1 MLYCALMWTRLMF
14 SCSHAVG
21 KGQDLRL
28 KQRTAELRVITKN
41 NPAMREYP
49 MFFSVNSSVFHHG
62 CHVIS
67 VSHSVSMAA
76 NYLLSC

>member
-1 MLYCALMWTRLMF
+1 MF
-14 SCSHAVG
+14 SCSHAFG
-21 KGQDLRL
+21 KGHDLRL
-28 KQRTAELRVITKN
+28 KQRNKNPELRVITKN

-49 MFFSVNSSVFHHG
+49 MFFSVNFSVFHHG
-62 CHVIS
+62 CHVIN